1 MIKRGRKSDADKQRK
16 NATLRRGDIGDKE
29 I

>member
-1 MIKRGRKSDADKQRK
+1 MRNRGRKGDADKQRK